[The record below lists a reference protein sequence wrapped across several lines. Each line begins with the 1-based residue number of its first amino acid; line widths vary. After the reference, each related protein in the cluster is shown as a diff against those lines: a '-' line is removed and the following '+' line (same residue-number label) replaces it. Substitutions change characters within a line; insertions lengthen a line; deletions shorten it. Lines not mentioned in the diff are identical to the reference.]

1 MALPGKFWSQ
11 IPSPQKR
18 CGGQINRT
26 TTWQPC
32 LLPAV
37 DRTATTLNT
46 YPSEHCH
53 PNMWNH
59 IRCLPFQRDLINSSS
74 TAVSAFPPQQG
85 ADTTNCPKELG
96 LCRLYHHSPLIAF
109 PSCESCKC
117 LCKALRFL
125 HCYGNTVLCSYWNI
139 QPTSIKYH
147 DSQIPAKYLSKE
159 RFSKANVLLAFNKE
173 KGRLFSL
180 NNLRLLQ
187 AMKLLLTFCTQ
198 QLFLPLT

>member
-1 MALPGKFWSQ
+1 MTTLPVASCGQDSHNTKHISKWTL
-11 IPSPQKR
+11 SPQYVKSY
-18 CGGQINRT
+18 QMSSFSA
-26 TTWQPC
+26 W
-32 LLPAV
+32 
-37 DRTATTLNT
+37 
-46 YPSEHCH
+46 
-53 PNMWNH
+53 
-59 IRCLPFQRDLINSSS
+59 LINSSS
-74 TAVSAFPPQQG
+74 TAASAFPPQQG

-147 DSQIPAKYLSKE
+147 NSQIPAKYLSKE